1 VRIGFW
7 RGNRRKSSH
16 LEELGKII
24 IKWIFKKMDGSVDET
39 GLAQDQDRLRALV
52 KGVIKTFWIHNMR
65 ETYRL
70 AEDMLASK
78 EGMCSN

>member
-1 VRIGFW
+1 
-7 RGNRRKSSH
+7 
-16 LEELGKII
+16 
-24 IKWIFKKMDGSVDET
+24 MDGSVDET